1 MFHHQECK
9 AGQNQNMCTWLGAQ
23 TGSIV
28 LVDLRQPDLRESHV
42 GMMNDL
48 ALDQAVF
55 YQDSIEDF

>member
-1 MFHHQECK
+1 MHM
-9 AGQNQNMCTWLGAQ
+9 ARCTNRVH
-23 TGSIV
+23 V
-28 LVDLRQPDLRESHV
+28 LVDLRQPDLRESQV